1 MIDSDWSL
9 NSHFHEENLTNHV
22 DAYTC
27 ICKHLHVLKKLIS
40 VFIPPK
46 TKNDHSIIS
55 GFGIID
61 FHKIKYEGIS
71 VCWLMI
77 IKHIQD

>member
-1 MIDSDWSL
+1 MIDSDL
-9 NSHFHEENLTNHV
+9 APSHFHEENLTNHV

-46 TKNDHSIIS
+46 TKNDHSLIS
-55 GFGIID
+55 DRLSQNQNMREF
-61 FHKIKYEGIS
+61 
-71 VCWLMI
+71 
-77 IKHIQD
+77 Q